1 MDVLASKNR
10 FLANPW
16 VYDVLRPLAV
26 GGIDIAAIARFCEVD
41 ESDRVFDLGCGTAS
55 LPRDS

>member
-26 GGIDIAAIARFCEVD
+26 GGIDIAAIARFCEVG
-41 ESDRVFDLGCGTAS
+41 ETDRVFDLGCGTAS